1 MNLKDWFAAKF
12 ADERVRYILIGVL
25 NTAFGFL
32 LFTGLYFSLN
42 KFLHYVWI
50 YILTQVIAV
59 SFSHLT
65 QRNFVW
71 HTSENYFKELARFAA
86 TYIVV
91 SLVNIALLTLAVEVL
106 DFSALISQYVI
117 GLLLILSTF
126 FSQKYW
132 VFKKAN

>member
-1 MNLKDWFAAKF
+1 MKSKDWLSTKF
-12 ADERVRYILIGVL
+12 ADERVRYFFVGVI

-42 KFLHYVWI
+42 KLLHYIWI
-50 YILTQVIAV
+50 YIFTQVIAV
-59 SFSHLT
+59 SFSHFT

-71 HTSENYFKELARFAA
+71 HTTENYFKELARFAA

-91 SLVNIALLTLAVEVL
+91 SLANIVLLTFAVEVL
-106 DFSALISQYVI
+106 DLSTLISQYVI
-117 GLLLILSTF
+117 GFLLILSTF